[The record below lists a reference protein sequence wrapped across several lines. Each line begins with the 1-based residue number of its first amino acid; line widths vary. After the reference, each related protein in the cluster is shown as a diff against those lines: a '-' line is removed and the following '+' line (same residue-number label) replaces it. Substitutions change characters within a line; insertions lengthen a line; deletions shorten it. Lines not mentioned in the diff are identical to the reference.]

1 MGENNTTAP
10 GQPTSEDKLRAKLAG
25 HTTPLLLQ
33 AYAQSARAFDANP
46 QGPDSRTHIVLLGML
61 DMEMLKRDI
70 PCCAECSVPDALN
83 FHLVTLHT
91 QDAATNAV
99 ADALTGA
106 VVAAA
111 TGAST
116 DDEDDE
122 GFGQPDGLL
131 GPTEAERAAAHDDEI
146 ARVRAMATDP
156 GIIALAGAWKDER

>member
-1 MGENNTTAP
+1 MGENNTNA
-10 GQPTSEDKLRAKLAG
+10 DKLRVKLAG

-33 AYAQSARAFDANP
+33 AYAQSARAFDADP
-46 QGPDSRTHIVLLGML
+46 QGPDSNAHIVLLGML
-61 DMEMLKRDI
+61 DMELLKRDV

-91 QDAATNAV
+91 QDAAANAI

-111 TGAST
+111 TGAT
-116 DDEDDE
+116 HGDDE

-131 GPTEAERAAAHDDEI
+131 GPTEAERAAAAATHDDEI

-156 GIIALAGAWKDER
+156 GVVALAGAWKDEQ

>member
-1 MGENNTTAP
+1 MGENNTNA
-10 GQPTSEDKLRAKLAG
+10 DKLRAKLAG

-46 QGPDSRTHIVLLGML
+46 QGPDSNTHIVLLGML
-61 DMEMLKRDI
+61 DMELLKRDI
-70 PCCAECSVPDALN
+70 PCCAECSVPDALD
-83 FHLVTLHT
+83 FHLAALHT

-111 TGAST
+111 
-116 DDEDDE
+116 
-122 GFGQPDGLL
+122 
-131 GPTEAERAAAHDDEI
+131 AATHDDEI

-156 GIIALAGAWKDER
+156 GVVALADAWKDGQ